1 MALDGTAFHGKLEFR
16 QRVIPLPADQFQR
29 TARLVQ
35 LRGLELPQSFP
46 PYFNV
51 AHQPRGR
58 QHSQMLVM
66 ACREMSVPEVSCV
79 MDMAPPTHRAAMS
92 RSRISSPNAAK
103 IGA

>member
-1 MALDGTAFHGKLEFR
+1 
-16 QRVIPLPADQFQR
+16 
-29 TARLVQ
+29 
-35 LRGLELPQSFP
+35 
-46 PYFNV
+46 
-51 AHQPRGR
+51 
-58 QHSQMLVM
+58 MLVM